1 MKKTN
6 LNRLAIG
13 IIALACSF
21 GSKADRL
28 VLFEEFTNSG
38 CAPCARFSPG
48 ADSLLIVRLGEVVAI
63 KYHANYPDPRD
74 PFYLNEKEN
83 LDIRQS
89 FYNITGVPSVILDG
103 TQISASLPAIS
114 NKIDELKTG
123 EQKLS
128 LKIENSIADGNL
140 AVKVSVRPLNSYDNE
155 NLRLF
160 VTVIEEEIIFD
171 EPTSNGET
179 EFRGV
184 LKKFLPDANGYDL
197 GKLTDTTQ
205 DYTYETTWPITGFYN
220 EDQLAIVAFV
230 QDIATKEVYETI
242 YAPKQTDQTEA
253 AKIILVQDTPN
264 KICTP
269 YYSAKVLFRN
279 TGSNNMTTANICVDI
294 NGSVQKT
301 PWTGNLAYL
310 ESATIV
316 TPVFTDFSLNEDG
329 QTNDVRIYVSEINGT
344 TAESAKSELTFNNSV
359 EAQESVQLTLF
370 TDNKPEETTWK
381 LYNSIGDIVDEGGP
395 YTEKRYFIKTFLNT
409 KDDDCYMLEFLDS
422 GGDGIKGNF
431 GNGYYK
437 LDQYLSDGKHSMI
450 VQGDYDGEKHQVF
463 FKLKNSSA
471 VTNVLQNNWC
481 RYLPADKS
489 LELKLAEGGY
499 LTITDLAGRTVYS
512 RFVENNENISLK
524 ELHGIYI
531 VNLTSGKNNYT
542 QKIIIE

>member
-1 MKKTN
+1 MKKN
-6 LNRLAIG
+6 RLNKLAIG
-13 IIALACSF
+13 FIALASIF

-38 CAPCARFSPG
+38 CSPCARFAPG
-48 ADSLLIVRLGEVVAI
+48 ADSLLIVRLGEVVSI
-63 KYHANYPDPRD
+63 KYHSNYPDPRD

-83 LDIRQS
+83 LDIRQQ

-103 TQISASLPAIS
+103 TQISASIPAIS

-128 LKIENSIADGNL
+128 LKIENSVTDGNL
-140 AVKVSVRPLNSYDNE
+140 SLKVKVTPLKSFDNE

-160 VTVIEEEIIFD
+160 VTVIEEEIIF
-171 EPTSNGET
+171 ETPTSNGET

-197 GKLTDTTQ
+197 GKLTDTTKE
-205 DYTYETTWPITGFYN
+205 YTYETSWPITGFYN

-230 QDIATKEVYETI
+230 QDIETKEVYETV

-253 AKIILVQDTPN
+253 AKVILVQDTPN
-264 KICTP
+264 KICSP

-279 TGSNNMTTANICVDI
+279 TGSNNMTNANICVDI

-301 PWTGNLAYL
+301 PWTGDLAYL

-316 TPVFTDFSLNEDG
+316 TPTFTDFNLNEEG
-329 QTNDVRIYVSEINGT
+329 QTNSVKIYVSDINGT
-344 TAESAKSELTFNNSV
+344 SAQSAKTELTFDNSV
-359 EAQESVQLTLF
+359 EAQESVHLTLF

-381 LYNSIGDIVDEGGP
+381 LYNSIGDVVDEGGP
-395 YTEKRYFIKTFLNT
+395 YTEKRTFIKVFLNT

-422 GGDGIKGNF
+422 GGDGIKGDF

-437 LDQYLSDGKHSMI
+437 LDQYLSDGKHNMI

-471 VTNVLQNNWC
+471 VTKTLQKDWC
-481 RYLPADKS
+481 RYSSTDKS
-489 LELKLAEGGY
+489 IELKLTGCGN
-499 LTITDLAGRTVYS
+499 LTVTDLAGRTVYA
-512 RFVENNENISLK
+512 RMVEGNESISLK

-531 VNLTSGKNNYT
+531 INLISGKDAYT
-542 QKIIIE
+542 QKLVIE